1 LGRCQARRKLHNPR
15 CLAAA
20 PAPSGGGGRDVYQ
33 PDRTMPTP
41 VIVPQLGESISQAV
55 LLRWLKKDG
64 EQVAKGEPIAE
75 FETDKA
81 NVEMP
86 SEESGVLQ
94 TTGKP
99 GETYNVG
106 QTIGTLSEAG
116 AAPAKAAAPAP
127 KMTTAPTTSNE
138 SGSAHPKPGVPSPAD
153 SSDAP
158 AAAGELAAAKTD
170 DLRPSVRRLV
180 EENKL
185 DPSTIS
191 ATGPGGKIIKEDVT
205 RHLESKAA
213 APTPAAETKATPAA
227 PPAAQQA
234 PASQPATPAPGSRP
248 LPPTG
253 DEKTIPF
260 DAAGLKRVPMS
271 KIRKRIAA
279 TLVEAQRT
287 AAILTTFNEV
297 DMSQIMALR
306 AKFKDRFAEVHKVGL
321 GFMSFFGR
329 AVVLAMKEF
338 PRVNAKIDG
347 DDIVYHNHVHLGI
360 AVSTERGLA
369 VPVLRNADAMGFA
382 KIESE
387 IKRLATAVKD
397 GKLGLQ
403 ELTGGTFSITNGGV
417 FGSLLSTPILNPP
430 QSAILGMH
438 AIQQRPVAVDG
449 KVEIRPMM
457 YVALSYDH
465 RLVDGRESVS
475 FLVRMKQ
482 YLEDPARLMLEV

>member
-1 LGRCQARRKLHNPR
+1 
-15 CLAAA
+15 
-20 PAPSGGGGRDVYQ
+20 
-33 PDRTMPTP
+33 M
-41 VIVPQLGESISQAV
+41 GESVTQAV
-55 LLRWLKKDG
+55 LLRWVKNDG
-64 EQVAKGEPIAE
+64 DTVAKDDVLAE
-75 FETDKA
+75 LETDKA
-81 NVEMP
+81 NVELP
-86 SEESGVLQ
+86 APAAGVLR
-94 TTGKP
+94 TAVKP
-99 GETYNVG
+99 GDTVQVG
-106 QTIGTLSEAG
+106 QSIATLDENGTGGKAAAGGGTGAG
-116 AAPAKAAAPAP
+116 AAPAVNAAAGRT
-127 KMTTAPTTSNE
+127 TTAPPTSNQT
-138 SGSAHPKPGVPSPAD
+138 GSANPKPGVPTPSD

-158 AAAGELAAAKTD
+158 TSSSGAAAKAEGSSAKAE

-180 EENKL
+180 GENNL
-185 DPSTIS
+185 DPAAI
-191 ATGPGGKIIKEDVT
+191 AGTGPGGKIIKEDVV
-205 RHLESKAA
+205 RHMEAK
-213 APTPAAETKATPAA
+213 PAGGGQAA
-227 PPAAQQA
+227 PPTTQ
-234 PASQPATPAPGSRP
+234 PSSQPATPPPGSRP
-248 LPPTG
+248 ITPAG

-260 DAAGLKRVPMS
+260 DAQGLKRVPMS

-306 AKFKDRFAEVHKVGL
+306 SKFKDKFQETHGIGL

-338 PRVNAKIDG
+338 PRVNARIEG
-347 DDIVYHNHVHLGI
+347 EDIVYHDFVHLGI

-369 VPVLRNADAMGFA
+369 VPVLRHAERMGFA

-397 GKLGLQ
+397 GKLGIQ

-438 AIQQRPVAVDG
+438 AIQQRPIAVDG

-475 FLVRMKQ
+475 FLVRLKQ